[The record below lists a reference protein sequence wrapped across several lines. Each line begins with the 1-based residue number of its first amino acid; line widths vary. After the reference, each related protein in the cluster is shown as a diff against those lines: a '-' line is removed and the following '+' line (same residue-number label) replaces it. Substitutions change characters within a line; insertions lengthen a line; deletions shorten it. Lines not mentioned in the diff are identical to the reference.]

1 MSIIVSAAFAAMVFL
16 ILRAVG
22 PWLARIV
29 GGLLVISAFA
39 GIALGAGLLNQLIT
53 AMVGFVLWIVGH
65 LVGAIRDGHWRSQL
79 AHRIIAATALRRFD
93 PEYRAQGR
101 RPRRKGHAEECA
113 VPANQPYGFPR
124 AMTAIPGVLFLECAP
139 SPEAQFPTLDAVPV
153 DGDRTRWVA
162 TAPRSR
168 RSSQKARSS
177 ASRTTGTAATRF
189 VVRRIPGGR
198 TAYRA
203 WQLMR

>member
-1 MSIIVSAAFAAMVFL
+1 MSIIVSVAFAAMVFL

-39 GIALGAGLLNQLIT
+39 GIALGAGLLNQLII
-53 AMVGFVLWIVGH
+53 AMVGFGLWIVGH

-79 AHRIIAATALRRFD
+79 ARRIIAATVLRRFD
-93 PEYRAQGR
+93 PEHRAQGR
-101 RPRRKGHAEECA
+101 RPRRQGHAEERA
-113 VPANQPYGFPR
+113 MPANQPYGFPR
-124 AMTAIPGVLFLECAP
+124 VMTAIPGVLFLECTL
-139 SPEAQFPTLDAVPV
+139 SPEAQFPSLDAVPV

-162 TAPRSR
+162 TAPRPR
-168 RSSQKARSS
+168 RNSQKARSR
-177 ASRTTGTAATRF
+177 ASRIAGTAATRL

-203 WQLMR
+203 WRLVR